1 MKQNLLRRL
10 MLMSMVT
17 ILFGLTATADSYP
30 AVNASVLSANDKN
43 APIGFG
49 AGITGSGDANP
60 VTVTTLD
67 GLTAALA
74 GTEAKTIYVDGAITF
89 TGLVTIDGAKN
100 KTVYGLPGASLE
112 NTTHSSVK
120 TETGILLLKNCD
132 NIIIRNLTFKGA
144 GAYDIDGND
153 NLALTAST
161 NIWIDHCDFQDGV
174 DGNLDCNNGS
184 NNICVSWC
192 RFRYLFS
199 PWSGGTGGSNDH
211 RFSNLWGGGDGNA
224 AKDEGRLN
232 TTFYACWWDE
242 GCKQRMP
249 RVRFGKVHILNCL
262 YSSSSADC
270 CIGAGY
276 RSNIYVENS
285 VFTTYGS
292 SWLNYA
298 TSGDY
303 TDYNIQLTGNTGAGD
318 EVQSSGSI
326 AQFVPSQTYSYT
338 AMAVDKV
345 QNAVSSQANGA
356 GATLTY
362 GTSTTVYS
370 WESPSG
376 TVVETGGVATYEH
389 GEGISRVNYSNSGY
403 YTISLNGKKANID
416 DETASANAG
425 YILVTLNN
433 ALAEGDK
440 IAITAYITKSSSI
453 TSSAYLVYETGA
465 TADSGNYGDESN
477 LNSSFNGTPTTK
489 IIEVSADAAGSK
501 SFKMTRGTT
510 GTNLFITKLEITST
524 AASSGGDEPSGD
536 EPSTTYPITA
546 KWDFQNL
553 NPASLADVHIEGNV
567 EQDVA
572 SSVDGVVM
580 HVIANGGKLA
590 YSSSGYAQFNPNTKL
605 QVPVLTTSDVVTVV
619 SYSGQYHYTIG
630 GVEANSNTFS
640 HTATADEV
648 AQGYVELI
656 GATSTAY
663 LYSIQVVQ
671 NEPAGGDEPEPAGS
685 VTWTVGNEA
694 TPTISSEVSEAFMAT
709 DFTVGSD
716 LTASSATYF
725 NTNMIAYMPATSN
738 AGAVEGVMVE
748 YRVKTYPGIKFTPTS
763 VSYNAVKDGT
773 DNATY
778 KWSYTVDG
786 TESTITEV
794 SKDDI
799 IRNSNTTGSPPML
812 HTHDITASQCEEFT
826 FRIYVSGFANNK
838 KLGIGNV
845 IISGTVSGS
854 AKKFTT
860 VYDLAASMMSASSN
874 FEGTSGTLAPTTAE
888 EGSNADMGVDATSGK
903 LGKNSADWAQINAG
917 TVLSLAGVPKGA
929 EVTFALYN
937 STALS
942 IDGVPY
948 TNGQTYTATKD
959 ENLSMS
965 CTTAGYIKSITVVG
979 MPFVT
984 PPATDGYT
992 NTWYFGKSNS
1002 APDFALQVSAE
1013 ITYTVNDRSMVI
1025 NTDAGKLSN
1034 AGRNDE
1040 WAQCNNGTLFKVP
1053 VYKGSKLT
1061 WGRYTG
1067 GSEAGFTI
1075 ENTLYND
1082 YYIATEDGTVEMT
1095 ATGISYLSYIK
1106 IEPATL
1112 YDISGT
1118 ITGGDVNGATI
1129 ILKAD
1134 GNGQPYG
1141 ATIAEGAFAMTVP
1154 ADTYTPSLG
1163 GDVAFV
1169 VTSPTSITVNAD
1181 NSGNIGAI
1189 TIAAATAQ
1197 AVTGQ
1202 ITNAPAEAF
1211 TLTFTATNDNS
1222 HNKTVNCEAGATS
1235 YSAELMPD
1243 TYTISS
1249 DKGTLSPLSQE
1260 SFTVGTEAV
1269 SHNIYY
1275 PEAAVPAATQQIITV
1290 DNTAAVA
1297 ANIYNKVGDALAAAK
1312 AGNIS
1317 NPVITLTSGQT
1328 YREQV
1333 KVDQA
1338 NVTFKTSGEGKATIT
1353 WYYGIGYA
1361 YYSLGS
1367 DGYYDKDRAMT
1378 RNSIKMIDPARWGA
1392 TVLVTKNGKGFK
1404 AENIIFENSF
1414 NQYYTEEEMTDG
1426 VTPNGVQ
1433 SITVNRQAQTVAA
1446 DSKTATERA
1455 AAIAFE
1461 NNPTGCQLYNCVFRG
1476 SQDTFYSSGTLYVK
1490 NCNII
1495 GNTDYIF
1502 GGGYVV
1508 FDDCDLTIGG
1518 YSDKE
1523 ATAHITA
1530 YKDGSSL
1537 DASKKYVFRDCTVK
1551 KGDRQYVAADL
1562 GRDWGGAAA
1571 SVYFLNLKN
1580 EIGNKLSY
1588 KWTNMGGGVSAGTAD
1603 LHIYD
1608 FDPTVND
1615 NYNTTGANG
1624 ANVNGVLSD
1633 ADATALYTGVVNSLA
1648 FTPEHIY
1655 DIPLNDGSYYNVIR
1669 IKASNDGEGDVTL
1682 TRTIAKDKWATIV
1695 LPFAMTAEQVT
1706 ETFGADVKVAELTS
1720 GTEDKLNFTTV
1731 TAMEANQP
1739 YAIKVG
1745 TDFSTATISGVTIVE
1760 ADPTQ
1765 TVGGWQFVGTYAAG
1779 NIPQDSY
1786 FFSGNQL
1793 WQAADETNTIK
1804 PFRAWFTYANG
1815 DAARSLTFGVDETT
1829 DIASYGLNNKEEIF
1843 NNKAVYDLSGRR
1855 VEKPTKG
1862 VYVVNG
1868 KKIIIK

>member
-10 MLMSMVT
+10 KLMSMVS
-17 ILFGLTATADSYP
+17 ILLGLTAMAGSFR
-30 AVNASVLSANDKN
+30 AANDETLIDFPTSEEGIFVKGNTEITTSENFKVIKFSSGYTGGN
-43 APIGFG
+43 AG
-49 AGITGSGDANP
+49 NN
-60 VTVTTLD
+60 
-67 GLTAALA
+67 AALA
-74 GTEAKTIYVDGAITF
+74 VSGGFKAGDVITVAGFIKNSSSEKYGTVALFSATNATGSEGIINIKTFNRFANLANNETITEQSF
-89 TGLVTIDGAKN
+89 TLASDYDMLFLGRNGNTATNVTI
-100 KTVYGLPGASLE
+100 
-112 NTTHSSVK
+112 VK
-120 TETGILLLKNCD
+120 VV
-132 NIIIRNLTFKGA
+132 R
-144 GAYDIDGND
+144 
-153 NLALTAST
+153 
-161 NIWIDHCDFQDGV
+161 
-174 DGNLDCNNGS
+174 
-184 NNICVSWC
+184 
-192 RFRYLFS
+192 
-199 PWSGGTGGSNDH
+199 PGTGG
-211 RFSNLWGGGDGNA
+211 
-224 AKDEGRLN
+224 
-232 TTFYACWWDE
+232 
-242 GCKQRMP
+242 
-249 RVRFGKVHILNCL
+249 
-262 YSSSSADC
+262 
-270 CIGAGY
+270 
-276 RSNIYVENS
+276 
-285 VFTTYGS
+285 
-292 SWLNYA
+292 
-298 TSGDY
+298 
-303 TDYNIQLTGNTGAGD
+303 
-318 EVQSSGSI
+318 
-326 AQFVPSQTYSYT
+326 
-338 AMAVDKV
+338 
-345 QNAVSSQANGA
+345 
-356 GATLTY
+356 
-362 GTSTTVYS
+362 
-370 WESPSG
+370 
-376 TVVETGGVATYEH
+376 
-389 GEGISRVNYSNSGY
+389 
-403 YTISLNGKKANID
+403 
-416 DETASANAG
+416 
-425 YILVTLNN
+425 
-433 ALAEGDK
+433 
-440 IAITAYITKSSSI
+440 
-453 TSSAYLVYETGA
+453 
-465 TADSGNYGDESN
+465 
-477 LNSSFNGTPTTK
+477 
-489 IIEVSADAAGSK
+489 
-501 SFKMTRGTT
+501 
-510 GTNLFITKLEITST
+510 
-524 AASSGGDEPSGD
+524 GGDEPSGD
-536 EPSTTYPITA
+536 EPGTTYPITA

-580 HVIANGGKLA
+580 HVIANGGKFA
-590 YSSSGYAQFNPNTKL
+590 YSSSGYAQFNPNTKI

-619 SYSGQYHYTIG
+619 SYTGQYHYTVG
-630 GVEANSNTFS
+630 GVEANGNTFS

-648 AQGYVELI
+648 AQGYVEII
-656 GATSTAY
+656 GIGSSAY
-663 LYSIQVVQ
+663 IYSIQVVQ
-671 NEPAGGDEPEPAGS
+671 NEPAGGDEPAGVAGS

-709 DFTVGSD
+709 DFTVGSN

-725 NTNMIAYMPATSN
+725 NTNMIAYTPATSN
-738 AGAVEGVMVE
+738 AGAVEGVVVE

-794 SKDDI
+794 SKDYI
-799 IRNSNTTGSPPML
+799 IRNNNTTGTPAML

-854 AKKFTT
+854 VKKFTT
-860 VYDLAASMMSASSN
+860 VYDLAAAMMSAASN

-888 EGSNADMGVDATSGK
+888 EGSNAPDMGVDATSGK
-903 LGKNSADWAQINAG
+903 LGKNNADWAQINAG
-917 TVLSLAGVPKGA
+917 TVLTLAGVPKGA

-984 PPATDGYT
+984 PPASDGYT

-1002 APDFALQVSAE
+1002 APEFALQGSAE
-1013 ITYTVNDRSMVI
+1013 YTYTVNDHSMVI
-1025 NTDAGKLSN
+1025 NTDAGKLNN
-1034 AGRNDE
+1034 ASRSDE

-1082 YYIATEDGTVEMT
+1082 YYIATKDGTVEMT

-1129 ILKAD
+1129 ILKAA
-1134 GNGQPYG
+1134 GNGQPYS

-1154 ADTYTPSLG
+1154 ADIYTPSLG
-1163 GDVAFV
+1163 GGVAYV

-1197 AVTGQ
+1197 TVTGG
-1202 ITNAPAEAF
+1202 IVNAPAEAF
-1211 TLTFTATNDNS
+1211 ILTFTATNDNS

-1249 DKGTLSPLSQE
+1249 DKGTLSTLSKE

-1275 PEAAVPAATQQIITV
+1275 PEAAVPAATQAEITV
-1290 DNTAAVA
+1290 DNTATVA

-1312 AGNIS
+1312 AGGIS
-1317 NPVITLTSGQT
+1317 APVITLTSGQI

-1338 NVTFKTSGEGKATIT
+1338 NVTFKTSGEAKATIT

-1378 RNSIKMIDPARWGA
+1378 RNSIKMIDPSRWGA
-1392 TVLVTKNGKGFK
+1392 TVLITKNGKGFK

-1433 SITVNRQAQTVAA
+1433 SITVDRQAQTVAA

-1461 NNPTGCQLYNCVFRG
+1461 NNPTGCQLYNCTFVG

-1518 YSDKE
+1518 YSDQQS
-1523 ATAHITA
+1523 TAHITA
-1530 YKDGSSL
+1530 YKDGSTL

-1551 KGDRQYVAADL
+1551 KGDRQYFAADL

-1588 KWTNMGGGVSAGTAD
+1588 KWTNMNGGVSAGTAD
-1603 LHIYD
+1603 LHVYD
-1608 FDPTVND
+1608 FDPTVNA

-1633 ADATALYTGVVNSLA
+1633 ADATALYTGVVTSLA
-1648 FTPEHIY
+1648 FTPEHVY

-1760 ADPTQ
+1760 AEPTQ

-1804 PFRAWFTYANG
+1804 PFRAWFTYADG

-1829 DIASYGLNNKEEIF
+1829 DIASYGLNNKDEII

-1868 KKIIIK
+1868 KKVVIK